1 MSEKNVIVDRVFA
14 ADNHTVWRALTENDL
29 MKQWYFDLAEF
40 RPEVGFKFE
49 FLAGDEAGKQWKHVC
64 EVTEVVL
71 EKKLVH
77 TWTYEGYS
85 GVSYVTWEL
94 FADGESTRL
103 KLTHSGI
110 ETFPGEVPDLA
121 IHNFEKD
128 WDHIVNISL
137 KEFLEKE

>member
-1 MSEKNVIVDRVFA
+1 MVVCEKERKDAEGSVEKHTLQREKESKRESEKNVIVDRVFA

-77 TWTYEGYS
+77 TWTYRFQGRHR
-85 GVSYVTWEL
+85 GRPARQT
-94 FADGESTRL
+94 
-103 KLTHSGI
+103 
-110 ETFPGEVPDLA
+110 
-121 IHNFEKD
+121 
-128 WDHIVNISL
+128 
-137 KEFLEKE
+137 